1 MPSINTTRIFDREL
15 ETNERIEIC
24 LLSFSLSA
32 PLLAR
37 SISSFFPPNK
47 KRRRQNEDRRGDW
60 KWNRLVF
67 SPSKKFSGLW
77 GLGGR
82 VSGEVKT
89 DERKTSPLISVKL
102 LPRSSLCENNTIE
115 SIHQHIHWI
124 TATCG
129 VGAKVPSFNITGPFQ
144 HILSSLCENNT
155 DFYQFMCLNK
165 CKWICFHVGI
175 FCNMCK
181 QV

>member
-1 MPSINTTRIFDREL
+1 MFAIIFFIGTSDGRIDFQ
-15 ETNERIEIC
+15 
-24 LLSFSLSA
+24 LLS
-32 PLLAR
+32 
-37 SISSFFPPNK
+37 PPIKSPSK
-47 KRRRQNEDRRGDW
+47 KRRRQNEDKRRDW

-115 SIHQHIHWI
+115 SIPQIIHWI

-129 VGAKVPSFNITGPFQ
+129 AGVRVPSFIATGSFQ
-144 HILSSLCENNT
+144 HKISSLCENNT
-155 DFYQFMCLNK
+155 IESIPQSFTESLP
-165 CKWICFHVGI
+165 HVAHE
-175 FCNMCK
+175 
-181 QV
+181 